1 MASPALCR
9 APPKY
14 SRHRQ
19 MKKKQGRPG
28 PASARPRPRRR
39 RPPVLRSPR
48 QRCHHHHTPGALLGP
63 PPPHLGSSVGSL
75 GRHASREGVAAP
87 RPDLRPPPPRSERAG
102 REPPGHGQSRS
113 REEAAT
119 AAPGEEG
126 RTWGGGQPAR
136 GRIRCRTAPRPLL
149 PRPGEEGVEPPR
161 FGGGGRTPHH
171 VMGGDAP
178 QWIRRP
184 RGCRHRRNRKG
195 RPGVEEEEGPAGA
208 EEEGRA
214 GRGRRVQGEGR
225 GRGHPAG
232 RPGAPPRL
240 LGEGGWAG

>member
-28 PASARPRPRRR
+28 PASARPRPRHR

-75 GRHASREGVAAP
+75 GRHVSREGVAAP
-87 RPDLRPPPPRSERAG
+87 RSDLRPPPPRPERGG

-113 REEAAT
+113 RRSRVEEEAAT

-126 RTWGGGQPAR
+126 RAWGGGQPAC
-136 GRIRCRTAPRPLL
+136 GRIRCRTAPCHCCRALE
-149 PRPGEEGVEPPR
+149 RR
-161 FGGGGRTPHH
+161 GRAAAFW
-171 VMGGDAP
+171 G
-178 QWIRRP
+178 RRP
-184 RGCRHRRNRKG
+184 DTAPRH
-195 RPGVEEEEGPAGA
+195 
-208 EEEGRA
+208 
-214 GRGRRVQGEGR
+214 GRRR
-225 GRGHPAG
+225 PAMD
-232 RPGAPPRL
+232 PAPPRL
-240 LGEGGWAG
+240 PPPTE